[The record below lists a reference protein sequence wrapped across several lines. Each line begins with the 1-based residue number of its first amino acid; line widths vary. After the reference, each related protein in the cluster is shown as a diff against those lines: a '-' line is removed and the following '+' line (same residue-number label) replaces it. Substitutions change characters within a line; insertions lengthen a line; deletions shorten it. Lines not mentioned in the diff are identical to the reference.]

1 MDKWENEKDTSK
13 RAKMYIERYAV
24 ELLVITSILI
34 SGLNFIV
41 GRSMNSRLAHAWL
54 KAVQKTLIDSFNFIP
69 EDCKE
74 QNVGA
79 DNLEIVSFE
88 DSTNSEYPISVAG
101 RESCKYAS
109 FNVVTKPRHDIATTI
124 FTQLPFINMLFSA

>member
-34 SGLNFIV
+34 SGLNFVV
-41 GRSMNSRLAHAWL
+41 GRSMNSKLAHAWL

-69 EDCKE
+69 EDCK
-74 QNVGA
+74 
-79 DNLEIVSFE
+79 D
-88 DSTNSEYPISVAG
+88 
-101 RESCKYAS
+101 
-109 FNVVTKPRHDIATTI
+109 
-124 FTQLPFINMLFSA
+124 